1 MPVKSE
7 PDEYGSQKQAA
18 SGRTVLVVD
27 DNVAAATML
36 ALLLARLGAGKV
48 ETTNDGPSAVVKAT
62 ELRPDLILLD
72 IGLPGMDGYQVA
84 RMLRGEGDLD
94 GMVLV
99 ALTGYGQE
107 QDRLRSREAGF
118 DEHLVKPASIDDLRR
133 VLAMTR

>member
-1 MPVKSE
+1 MSSVTASN
-7 PDEYGSQKQAA
+7 DGSGTSLPSSA
-18 SGRTVLVVD
+18 RTVLVVD

-36 ALLLARLGAGKV
+36 ALLLGRLGAGKV
-48 ETTNDGPSAVVKAT
+48 ETTHDGPSAVVKAK

-84 RMLRGEGDLD
+84 RTLRGESDLD
-94 GMVLV
+94 GAVLV

-107 QDRLRSREAGF
+107 QDRQRSREAGF
-118 DEHLVKPASIDDLRR
+118 DEHLVKPASIDDLKR

>member
-1 MPVKSE
+1 MLSVTPS
-7 PDEYGSQKQAA
+7 DSDGSQKPAS

-84 RMLRGEGDLD
+84 RTLRGQSDLD
-94 GMVLV
+94 GVVLV

-133 VLAMTR
+133 VLAMTK